1 MDPNEISVCEKMI
14 MKVIWD
20 ADTDLDLM
28 TVTARV
34 NEEFGKTW
42 KIQTVA
48 TFLTRLQKKK
58 FIDIYR
64 VGRYSHYHPIVEKN
78 DFKMSTVTEDIK
90 YFDKG
95 SISAFVC
102 GLFDG
107 VKLTEK
113 DKEIIRKKIDEL
125 DQCSKS
131 DIFLCTCY
139 QCNWQRD
146 ACDMVFL
153 QLILTKMESGPGLL
167 YASLGNNYVFA
178 TDYLCGDYAEL

>member
-107 VKLTEK
+107 VRLTEK

-125 DQCSKS
+125 D
-131 DIFLCTCY
+131 
-139 QCNWQRD
+139 
-146 ACDMVFL
+146 
-153 QLILTKMESGPGLL
+153 
-167 YASLGNNYVFA
+167 
-178 TDYLCGDYAEL
+178 